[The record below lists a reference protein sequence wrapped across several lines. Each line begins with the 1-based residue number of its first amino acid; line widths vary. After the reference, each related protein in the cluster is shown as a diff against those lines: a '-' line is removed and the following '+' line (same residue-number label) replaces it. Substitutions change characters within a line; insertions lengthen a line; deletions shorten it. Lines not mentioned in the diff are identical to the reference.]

1 MTASKKTKTIDSKIE
16 QKKVQYNLDRQTAT
30 ISALSSGNVGKYE
43 SGEDILLEK
52 KLLEKVVTMK
62 KPECSSLRSEL
73 KKEIDIAKRLM

>member
-1 MTASKKTKTIDSKIE
+1 MTAGKKIKTIDNKIE
-16 QKKVQYNLDRQTAT
+16 QNKVQYNLDRQAAT

-62 KPECSSLRSEL
+62 RPECLSLRSEL
-73 KKEIDIAKRLM
+73 KKETDIAKRLI